1 MPNDPTQTVEKAI
14 AGTDAIN
21 DAAGPLLREH
31 AAVLAGKVVIDATNP
46 LKPDL
51 TGLPPTGDGI
61 GRRVTAMGGPIGAAV
76 QGLQHQ
82 GVRQYAEPR
91 LPTRKGRHVRGR
103 PKRQGQANRYAARDG
118 CGVRRGRC
126 QRLDLSPA
134 ARAACHALDQ
144 ARLCPRARRRLRL
157 CACAAQ

>member
-1 MPNDPTQTVEKAI
+1 MSARPLGRRLGPRGTTSSMVCAMPNDPTQTVEKAI

-76 QGLQHQ
+76 QGLQ
-82 GVRQYAEPR
+82 
-91 LPTRKGRHVRGR
+91 
-103 PKRQGQANRYAARDG
+103 
-118 CGVRRGRC
+118 
-126 QRLDLSPA
+126 
-134 ARAACHALDQ
+134 
-144 ARLCPRARRRLRL
+144 
-157 CACAAQ
+157 